1 MENKKTTE
9 LIDLL
14 NKDFN
19 DSAYDDD
26 GEHTLIINELKN
38 RSPFQEMLNDVYEE
52 SLPRLA
58 SQLEQLQAD
67 VKLLKRH
74 KHDDKNGDVLV
85 RI

>member
-14 NKDFN
+14 HKLVDKDGRLK
-19 DSAYDDD
+19 D
-26 GEHTLIINELKN
+26 GNTEALEELKL
-38 RSPFQEMLNDVYEE
+38 REPFYTILQEDCQDGLPDLAEKVGELQEE
-52 SLPRLA
+52 
-58 SQLEQLQAD
+58 

-74 KHDDKNGDVLV
+74 KHDVKTGDVLV

>member
-14 NKDFN
+14 NQDFP
-19 DSAYDDD
+19 DSAYEDD
-26 GEHTLIINELKN
+26 GEYTLIINELKT
-38 RSPFQEMLNDVYEE
+38 RSPFQEMLSDWYDE
-52 SLPRLA
+52 SLPNLA
-58 SQLEQLQAD
+58 KQVEYLQEQ

-74 KHDDKNGDVLV
+74 KHDEKNGDVLV

>member
-14 NKDFN
+14 NQDFD

-26 GEHTLIINELKN
+26 GEYTLIINELKN

-74 KHDDKNGDVLV
+74 KHDEKNGDVLV